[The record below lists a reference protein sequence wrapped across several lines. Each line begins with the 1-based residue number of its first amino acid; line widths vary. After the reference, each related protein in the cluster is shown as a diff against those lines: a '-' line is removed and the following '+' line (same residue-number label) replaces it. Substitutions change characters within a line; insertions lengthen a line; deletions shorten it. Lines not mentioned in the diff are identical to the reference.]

1 MDLIPVLLEYKGV
14 IIFYAL
20 LFLIIYLNRKKFEFQ
35 GKIIAIYRT
44 KLGIALMEKL
54 GKKYRELIKILGYIA
69 IGVGFLGMFV
79 ILFMIGFSLYLFF
92 KGIITT
98 GQAPVTVSP
107 VIPGIPIPDS
117 PLQLPLI
124 EGFLAIFIV
133 VVIHEGSHGIVAVAN
148 RLKIKNT
155 GYIQFG
161 PIAGAFVE
169 PDEKQVAKQHDV
181 VQYSIFAA
189 GPFSNILTAVVIMMI
204 FSFIMAPI
212 NSSMTEPYG
221 FTFIG
226 IQADQPA
233 AHAGLKSGVVYS
245 VVNNKTITNNGD
257 FVRMIQCA
265 SPGTVFYIAN
275 ENYTYTLVSTANPK
289 DPERAYLGINC
300 YTSSEGAK
308 CVDTAYRKK
317 ESVNAIKYRIISW
330 FADVLNLVY
339 ILSLGIGLINLLP
352 LGPVDGGRMFQLSAV
367 RILGKEKGMNIWGK
381 LSIILLIILLVL
393 LLPVLRS
400 ILVAIISL
408 FG

>member
-1 MDLIPVLLEYKGV
+1 MDLIPTLLQYKWV
-14 IIFYAL
+14 IIFYTL
-20 LFLIIYLNRKKFEFQ
+20 IFLIIYLNRKKFEFQ

-54 GKKYRELIKILGYIA
+54 GKKYEELIKVIGYIA

-92 KGIITT
+92 NGIITT
-98 GQAPVTVSP
+98 GQAPVTVAP
-107 VIPGIPIPDS
+107 VVPGIPIPDS
-117 PLQLPLI
+117 PFQLPLI

-133 VVIHEGSHGIVAVAN
+133 VVIHEGSHGLVAVAN

-155 GYIQFG
+155 GYVQFG

-169 PDEKQVAKQHDV
+169 PDEKTLKKQSDV

-189 GPFSNILTAVVIMMI
+189 GPFSNILTAIVVLLL
-204 FSFIMAPI
+204 FSFVMAPL

-233 AHAGLKSGVVYS
+233 AHAGLKPGVVYN
-245 VVNNKTITNNGD
+245 VVNNKTITNNAD
-257 FVRMIQCA
+257 FTRMVQCA
-265 SPGTVFYIAN
+265 SPGTIFYIAN
-275 ENYTYTLVSTANPK
+275 ENYTYKLVSIPNPK
-289 DPERAYLGINC
+289 EPERAYLGISC
-300 YTSSEGAK
+300 YSSSDGIK
-308 CVDTAYRKK
+308 CVDTAYMKK
-317 ESVNAIKYRIISW
+317 ASVNTIKYQIISW
-330 FADVLNLVY
+330 FADVLKLVY

-352 LGPVDGGRMFQLSAV
+352 LGPVDGGRMFQLSAI
-367 RILGKEKGMNIWGK
+367 RIFGKDKGMNIWGK

-400 ILVAIISL
+400 ILVAIIGL

>member
-1 MDLIPVLLEYKGV
+1 MDLIPTLMQYKWV

-35 GKIIAIYRT
+35 GKIIAVYRT

-54 GKKYRELIKILGYIA
+54 GKKYGELIKILGYIA

-92 KGIITT
+92 NGLITT
-98 GQAPVTVSP
+98 GQAPVTLAP
-107 VIPGIPIPDS
+107 VVPGIPIPDS

-124 EGFLAIFIV
+124 EGFLSIFIV

-169 PDEKQVAKQHDV
+169 PDEKTLTKQSDV

-189 GPFSNILTAVVIMMI
+189 GPFSNILTAIVALLL
-204 FSFIMAPI
+204 FSFVMAPI
-212 NSSMTEPYG
+212 TNSMTEPNG

-233 AHAGLKSGVVYS
+233 AHAGLKPGVVYNT
-245 VVNNKTITNNGD
+245 VNNKTITNNAD

-265 SPGTVFYIAN
+265 VPGTIFYIAN
-275 ENYTYTLVSTANPK
+275 ENYTYKLVSIPNPNE
-289 DPERAYLGINC
+289 PERAYLGISC
-300 YTSSEGAK
+300 YSSSDSIK
-308 CVDTAYRKK
+308 CVDTAYSKK
-317 ESVNAIKYRIISW
+317 PSVNSIKYAIVTW
-330 FADVLNLVY
+330 FADVLKLVY
-339 ILSLGIGLINLLP
+339 ILSLGVGLINLLP

-367 RILGKEKGMNIWGK
+367 RIFGKDKGTSIWGK
-381 LSIILLIILLVL
+381 ISIILLIILLVL
-393 LLPVLRS
+393 LLPVLKS
-400 ILVAIISL
+400 ILVAIIGL